1 MLVMKRLLITL
12 ILSTSSLL
20 MADDYTFNT
29 KENIYVIGD
38 IHGAY
43 DEFVTTLKTAGLVDE
58 KLNWTGGASHLVSL
72 GDIMDRGPRS
82 RDVIDLIIELQQQ
95 SEEAGGKVHVVLG
108 NHEVMI
114 MQGDWRY
121 LSAEEIA
128 VFAKQERKKD
138 RKAAYEVYLRSFRQK
153 HNDETLANFDA
164 TYPPGFFAHMQA
176 HNRKG
181 KYGKWILKQPFVIK
195 INDNLFTHGGLSP
208 AVEKMTLEDINESQ
222 KDDLKD
228 YLRVWEH
235 YLKQN
240 TMPIFAPFHQ
250 RPDFLA
256 NAGKDRRHKTFI
268 RTHNSLIFSPQATT
282 WYRGNALCHP
292 YFEEDR
298 LKAQIKPMAAT
309 RLWVGHT
316 TTVARKMATRLSGAL
331 IIMDTGM
338 LASYYRGQP
347 WIAKIKADSSVDYIH
362 GQTGELGVP
371 VISPVRDFVNP
382 YRWSDKQVEDFLL
395 TAEIVAIEE
404 TEEGRTNPYRVTLR
418 DGKREIRAIFK
429 HHDTEPLAERLR
441 WKNSMNNADRYQY
454 EVAAYKLDRMLGI
467 GLVPVTVERKV
478 NDEEGVLQLWIDD
491 LISYLKINED
501 KIPYE
506 GMCELTEQINFLDSF
521 DYLIANK
528 DRNQSN
534 ILFSKSDLQI
544 WFIDHSRAFSAS
556 TKRPVMLKKSDIS
569 VSPRF
574 KRALKALTDEQ
585 LETLRPWLN
594 KKQVEALAKRRD
606 KMIRGKF

>member
-1 MLVMKRLLITL
+1 MRVLQRILIT
-12 ILSTSSLL
+12 ILLALPSFT
-20 MADDYTFNT
+20 MANEYVYKTD
-29 KENIYVIGD
+29 ENVFVVGD

-58 KLNWTGGASHLVSL
+58 KLNWTGGAAHLVSL
-72 GDIMDRGPRS
+72 GDIVDRGPRS
-82 RDVIDLIIELQQQ
+82 RDVIDLIMKLQEQA
-95 SEEAGGKVHVVLG
+95 EKAGGKVHVVLG

-128 VFAKQERKKD
+128 AFAKDERMRERKE
-138 RKAAYEVYLRSFRQK
+138 AYEVYLRSYRLEDNEASQ
-153 HNDETLANFDA
+153 AQFD
-164 TYPPGFFAHMQA
+164 TSFPPGFFAHVEA

-181 KYGKWILKQPFVIK
+181 KYGRWILKQPFLLK

-208 AVEKMTLEDINESQ
+208 EVEEMSIKEINESQ
-222 KDDLKD
+222 KEDLSD
-228 YLRVWEH
+228 YLRVWEF
-235 YLKQN
+235 YLRDD
-240 TMPIFAPFHQ
+240 TMPLFAPFYQ
-250 RPDFLA
+250 RPDFLK
-256 NAGKDRRHKTFI
+256 NTRKNSRHKTFI
-268 RTHNSLIFSPQATT
+268 RTHNSLIFSPEATT

-298 LKAQIKPMAAT
+298 LKAQIAPMDAT

-347 WIAKIKADSSVDYIH
+347 WIAKIYPDRSVDYIH
-362 GQTGELGVP
+362 GQTGELGTP

-382 YRWSDKQVEDFLL
+382 YRWSDEKVEDFLRNA
-395 TAEIVAIEE
+395 TIVDMEE
-404 TEEGRTNPYRVTLR
+404 TEEGRTNPFRVTLKK
-418 DGKREIRAIFK
+418 GKREIRAIFK
-429 HHDTEPLAERLR
+429 HHDTEPLAEKLR

-467 GLVPVTVERKV
+467 GLVPVTVERVV
-478 NDEEGVLQLWIDD
+478 NDVEGVMQLWLED
-491 LISYLKINED
+491 LTSYLTINED
-501 KIPYE
+501 NIPYQ
-506 GMCELTEQINFLDSF
+506 GMCELSEQINFLDSF

-544 WFIDHSRAFSAS
+544 WFIDHSRAFGTS
-556 TKRPVMLKKSDIS
+556 TKRPEMLKRSDINLT
-569 VSPRF
+569 PRF
-574 KRALKALTDEQ
+574 KKALESLTDEQ

-594 KKQVEALAKRRD
+594 KKQIEALVKRRD